1 MMGEVENSEDG
12 RCVDVVAEVEDVGRD
27 EEEEVDDECFTEDD
41 DNYFEEYEEE
51 DDELEFEEDDTK
63 MFTDRVNYF
72 AGDPSAA
79 SFIGFGEEENK
90 KAREMISNKAGGRYI
105 NINDDHDMF
114 QQIESAVEPFLT
126 SVALKQIWYSY
137 STNRKENMNHV
148 VATYAP
154 KYCHF
159 STSLSLATRVSIAS
173 GTQVVGHFPY
183 WSMLLSRAEIRL
195 HPTVENYLKKRDE
208 KRERQCEIQVTA
220 ERKLS
225 RTAKLRDT
233 IQKEI
238 EADKK
243 AKKDSKTYTSSSGV
257 DRKAAEKAVEEAMK
271 AKRTK
276 D

>member
-1 MMGEVENSEDG
+1 MMGDVDVSEDR
-12 RCVDVVAEVEDVGRD
+12 RCVEVVAEVEDVEKGND
-27 EEEEVDDECFTEDD
+27 EMMEDEYITEDD
-41 DNYFEEYEEE
+41 DDYSEEDVDE
-51 DDELEFEEDDTK
+51 DDELVFEEDDTK
-63 MFTDRVNYF
+63 MFAARVNYF

-79 SFIGFGEEENK
+79 SFIGFSEDENK
-90 KAREMISNKAGGRYI
+90 KVRVMISNKADGRYRGI
-105 NINDDHDMF
+105 HDDHDMF
-114 QQIESAVEPFLT
+114 QQIQSVVESFLT

-137 STNRKENMNHV
+137 STNRNENMNHI
-148 VATYAP
+148 VATYTP
-154 KYCHF
+154 KHCHF

-208 KRERQCEIQVTA
+208 KRERQCEIQATA
-220 ERKLS
+220 ERKLR

-257 DRKAAEKAVEEAMK
+257 DLKAAEKQW
-271 AKRTK
+271 KRR
-276 D
+276 